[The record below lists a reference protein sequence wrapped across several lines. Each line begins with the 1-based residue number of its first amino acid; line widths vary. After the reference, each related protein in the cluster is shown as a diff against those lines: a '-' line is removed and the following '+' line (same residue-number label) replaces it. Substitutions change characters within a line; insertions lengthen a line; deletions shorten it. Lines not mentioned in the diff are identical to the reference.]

1 MVAVPAVGSTRSSSI
16 RSVVVFPAPFGPRNP
31 VTRPGSTVNDKSSTA
46 LTPRYSFL
54 SPQTSI
60 RPREISAG
68 ETRFPPSG
76 RSGKPGPSPPV
87 RVPPR
92 QQHQAADDG
101 DREQDNHLTPPV
113 ATAFAA
119 SWGPGWVAVAGE

>member
-16 RSVVVFPAPFGPRNP
+16 RKVVVFPAPFGPRNP

-60 RPREISAG
+60 RPWDISAG
-68 ETRFPPSG
+68 QTRFPPSG
-76 RSGKPGPSPPV
+76 RSGNPGPAPSVRARPM

-92 QQHQAADDG
+92 LNRASHT
-101 DREQDNHLTPPV
+101 RPPITT
-113 ATAFAA
+113 TA
-119 SWGPGWVAVAGE
+119 STTTISPL